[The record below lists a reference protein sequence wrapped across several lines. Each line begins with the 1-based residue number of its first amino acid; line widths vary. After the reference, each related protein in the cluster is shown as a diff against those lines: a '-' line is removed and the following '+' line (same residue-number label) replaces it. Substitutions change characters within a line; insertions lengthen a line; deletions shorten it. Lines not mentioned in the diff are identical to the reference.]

1 MVTFLVSFD
10 AKYIFD
16 HLLEHWFCLLSNSL
30 SQRLAVVLVIFFGV
44 IIKLLAIFAM
54 LRVVQVILVVM
65 LKCDLFVMIVKRPF
79 FL

>member
-16 HLLEHWFCLLSNSL
+16 HLLENRFCLLSNSL